1 MENLMLEWLQ
11 STSVSTWIREADS
24 LWAFPGILT
33 FHTLGLGVL
42 VGAAAVVDLRLLGV
56 GGRMPL
62 TSMRPLFHA
71 MWFGFLLNAVTGT
84 LLFAADAE
92 RRGTSAFFLM
102 KLGFVAVGVATIA
115 LIQRD
120 LYAPAADPLVPKA
133 AARRLALV
141 SLVVWTAAITAGR
154 LLAYI

>member
-1 MENLMLEWLQ
+1 MLEWLQ
-11 STSVSTWIREADS
+11 STSLSTWIREADS

-56 GGRMPL
+56 AGRMPL
-62 TSMRPLFHA
+62 RSMAPLFRV
-71 MWFGFLLNAVTGT
+71 MWFGFILNAVTGT
-84 LLFAADAE
+84 LLFAADAT
-92 RRGTSAFFLM
+92 RRGTSGFFMM
-102 KLGFVAVGVATIA
+102 KLGFVAVGVVTIA
-115 LIQRD
+115 LIQRH
-120 LYAPAADPLVPKA
+120 LYSPSADPLMPTA

-141 SLVVWTAAITAGR
+141 SLVAWTAAITAGR

>member
-1 MENLMLEWLQ
+1 MLEWLQ

-62 TSMRPLFHA
+62 TSMRPLFRV
-71 MWFGFLLNAVTGT
+71 MWVGFLVNAVTGT
-84 LLFAADAE
+84 LLFAADAT
-92 RRGTSAFFLM
+92 RRGTSGFFMM
-102 KLGFVAVGVATIA
+102 KLGFVAVGVVTIA
-115 LIQRD
+115 LLQRHV
-120 LYAPAADPLVPKA
+120 YASAADPLVPNA

>member
-1 MENLMLEWLQ
+1 MLEWLQ
-11 STSVSTWIREADS
+11 GTSVSTWIREADS

-42 VGAAAVVDLRLLGV
+42 VGAAAVIDLRLLGV

-62 TSMRPLFHA
+62 TSMRPLFRV

-92 RRGTSAFFLM
+92 RRGTSGFFLM
-102 KLGFVAVGVATIA
+102 KLGFVAVGVATIV

-120 LYAPAADPLVPKA
+120 LYAPAADPLVPSA
-133 AARRLALV
+133 AMRRLALV
-141 SLVVWTAAITAGR
+141 SIVAWTAAITAGR

>member
-1 MENLMLEWLQ
+1 MLEWMQ
-11 STSVSTWIREADS
+11 STSLSTWIREADS
-24 LWAFPGILT
+24 MWAFPGILT

-56 GGRMPL
+56 AGRMPL
-62 TSMRPLFHA
+62 TAMRPLFRV
-71 MWFGFLLNAVTGT
+71 MWFGFILNAVTGT

-102 KLGFVAVGVATIA
+102 KLAFVAVGVVTLA
-115 LIQRD
+115 LIHRY
-120 LYAPAADPLVPKA
+120 LYAPTADPLTPNA
-133 AARRLALV
+133 PARRLALV
-141 SLVVWTAAITAGR
+141 SLVAWTAAITAGR